1 MVFFVASFRCPP
13 CIPPAYFGVHF
24 LLLSYTYLS
33 LPINFFFSYPNTYDT
48 PSEPDI
54 DLILR
59 PQICNANTEL
69 IKISRLQSHFASR

>member
-1 MVFFVASFRCPP
+1 M
-13 CIPPAYFGVHF
+13 
-24 LLLSYTYLS
+24 
-33 LPINFFFSYPNTYDT
+33 YDT

-69 IKISRLQSHFASR
+69 IKISRLQSHSVIYFLDGLEGKE